1 MAQNFHVINFG
12 VESFQPSRT
21 TVQEELDPT
30 VIPDPCIRQ
39 VPRWTTLPSPELPRT
54 RPLPRMTREV
64 KKGLMK
70 GKQASARGRGAQ
82 SSIGS
87 AGWKQVCI
95 LLHRP
100 WRPESCE
107 ACPFQ
112 TFNPGLNQNSTEGYG
127 GLLPLKFRGCRDHME
142 NTNDGKVTA
151 VQELEG

>member
-1 MAQNFHVINFG
+1 MDHPAWPRITQDPATAQDDQG
-12 VESFQPSRT
+12 G
-21 TVQEELDPT
+21 EEGT
-30 VIPDPCIRQ
+30 HEGK
-39 VPRWTTLPSPELPRT
+39 T
-54 RPLPRMTREV
+54 
-64 KKGLMK
+64 GL
-70 GKQASARGRGAQ
+70 GPWEGAQ
-82 SSIGS
+82 SSIRS

-127 GLLPLKFRGCRDHME
+127 GLLPPKFRGCRDHME

-151 VQELEG
+151 VQELQG